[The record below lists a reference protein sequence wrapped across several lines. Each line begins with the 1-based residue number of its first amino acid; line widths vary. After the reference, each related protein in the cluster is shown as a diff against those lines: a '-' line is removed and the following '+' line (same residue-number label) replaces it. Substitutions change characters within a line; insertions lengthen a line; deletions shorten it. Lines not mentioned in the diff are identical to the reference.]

1 MTAGNI
7 KGALLALLSMG
18 LYSTHDVIIKL
29 LGETYPA
36 LQILFFSALLSF
48 PPIAVLLLRDRTHGT
63 LRPRNPFWV
72 GLRSACIVIS
82 GVCGFYAFSAL
93 PLAQVYAILF
103 ATPLLITLLSIP
115 ILGERVGIHRWLA
128 VLLGLCGVLIV
139 LRPGGGDALSLG
151 HLAALLAALS
161 SATAAVVT
169 RRLGGG
175 ERPLV
180 LLMWP
185 MLGNLVMTGAGL
197 TLHYVPMELSH
208 LAMAGMIAVLGLTG
222 GFLSILAYRAGEA
235 AIVAFGTIKQKP
247 WVVDGEVRDMR
258 DQVVANYEK
267 DGLSGLV
274 LLGGGGTAKNAMRLA
289 QAGLNVI
296 TLPKTIDNDIAHT
309 DTSFGLLARQASKAV
324 AAICPASFTAIS
336 SNCQP

>member
-1 MTAGNI
+1 VAAPNNLKAIGF
-7 KGALLALLSMG
+7 ALVSMG
-18 LYSTHDVIIKL
+18 VFATHDVIIKL
-29 LGETYPA
+29 LGAHYPS
-36 LQILFFSALLSF
+36 LQVLFFSSLLSF
-48 PPIAVLLLRDRTHGT
+48 PLVSLILMQERTPGT
-63 LRPRNPFWV
+63 LRPQHPGWV
-72 GLRSACIVIS
+72 ALRSVAATFS
-82 GVCGFYAFSAL
+82 GICGFYAFSAL

-235 AIVAFGTIKQKP
+235 AIVAPMQYSQIIWATIYG
-247 WVVDGEVRDMR
+247 WYIFDEVLDGPTMIGAGVIIASGLYIVWRESARRGDTNQPVIEARLRADTVTTPKSSVLQR
-258 DQVVANYEK
+258 I
-267 DGLSGLV
+267 LSGR
-274 LLGGGGTAKNAMRLA
+274 GN
-289 QAGLNVI
+289 
-296 TLPKTIDNDIAHT
+296 
-309 DTSFGLLARQASKAV
+309 SRQ
-324 AAICPASFTAIS
+324 
-336 SNCQP
+336 